1 MKKQLL
7 LLIILL
13 NAIFA
18 NVCVADSFVI
28 RKITFEGLQ
37 RISPDTASSY
47 LPVKP
52 GQTLRSEKTGAI
64 LSALYQTGFFDHIS
78 LSREGNTLV
87 IHVVERPTI
96 GQLKIS
102 GNSSIPT
109 DKLTTVMK
117 SLGIAEG
124 RVFNNVIL
132 EKIKQ
137 SLLDQYYALGRY
149 NASVNVTVSPMP
161 RNRVLVRIDI
171 SEGLIAK
178 VKKITVIGNHVFNE
192 KLLEK
197 QLDLTTPGILTFY
210 TQTDRYSQEKLDSS
224 LEKLRNYYMDR
235 GYIKFTVK
243 SSQISITP
251 DRKSI
256 YLTIVIDEGVP
267 YTVKGIGIEGDTIL
281 PRDQLLKKV
290 NIQPGSVFSRQA
302 AVDGEKAIN
311 TALGNEGYVFT
322 VVNLQPK
329 IDDANKQVFLM
340 YIVKPGKRA
349 YVRHVIFT
357 DNTKTNDD
365 VFRRELR
372 QMEAAPVSTSKL
384 EESKHRLS
392 LIPFIRNVD
401 MNLEPVPNTDDQ
413 VDVNYKVTED
423 NAAQATMSIGYSSEQ
438 HLILGAGI
446 NQKNFLGTGKT
457 LGLNISESRYQ
468 KFFGASYTDPYYTPD
483 GISRSINLSAS
494 KVDPRAANM
503 AGSYTENQLAASVI
517 YGIPL
522 GQEKG
527 VYNTLQL
534 GYGYEGTLIRLTNT
548 VSQQVTSFV
557 RNHGRHYQQAD
568 LIMGLSR
575 DSRDKA
581 IFPTQGALQS
591 LSVNLYLPLT
601 GQSLKYYTAGYNGRW
616 YHPITDKFIATAR
629 GDLGY
634 GTAFS
639 GSQNYPFFKNFYAG
653 GIDSVR
659 GYEGNTLGPRDSNDQ
674 PSGGNVLVAGG
685 VGLVFPNYISDN
697 LRTTLFVDGGNV
709 YNTFNNNRY
718 GAKRGSGGP
727 RYGTGIEADWL
738 TPLGMIDLSFGKAL
752 NPQHGDDTKFFDFS
766 LGANFG

>member
-1 MKKQLL
+1 MKKQIL
-7 LLIILL
+7 LLIIIVSV
-13 NAIFA
+13 IFTKTWA
-18 NVCVADSFVI
+18 AESFVV
-28 RKITFEGLQ
+28 RKITFVGLE
-37 RISPDTASSY
+37 RISPDTARSY
-47 LPVKP
+47 LPIKP

-64 LSALYQTGFFDHIS
+64 ISSLYQTGFFDRIS
-78 LSREGNTLV
+78 LDREGNTLV

-117 SLGIAEG
+117 GLGIAEG
-124 RVFNNVIL
+124 RVFNSVIL

-149 NASVNVTVSPMP
+149 NARVDVTVTPME
-161 RNRVLVRIDI
+161 RNRVLVKIDI

-178 VKKITVIGNHVFNE
+178 VRKITVIGNHVFSDRV
-192 KLLEK
+192 LQK

-210 TQTDRYSQEKLDSS
+210 TQTDRYSQEKLESS

-235 GYIKFTVK
+235 GYLKFSVK
-243 SSQISITP
+243 SSQVSVTP

-256 YLTIVIDEGVP
+256 YLTIVVEEGVP
-267 YTVKGIGIEGDTIL
+267 YTVKGVDIEGNTIL
-281 PRDQLLKKV
+281 PHEQLLRKV
-290 NIQPGSVFSRQA
+290 NIKPGSTFSRQA

-311 TALGNEGYVFT
+311 DALGNEGYVFT

-329 IDDANKQVFLM
+329 IDEANKQVFLM
-340 YIVKPGKRA
+340 YVVKPGKRA

-357 DNTKTNDD
+357 DNTKTNDE
-365 VFRRELR
+365 VFRREIQ
-372 QMEAAPVSTSKL
+372 QMEAAPVSTTKL

-392 LIPFIRNVD
+392 LIPYIRNVD

-423 NAAQATMSIGYSSEQ
+423 NVAQATVSIGYSSQE

-457 LGLNISESRYQ
+457 LGLNASRSHYQ
-468 KFFGASYTDPYYTPD
+468 QFIGGSYTDPYYTAD
-483 GISRSINLSAS
+483 GISRSISLSAS
-494 KVDPRAANM
+494 RVDPRAANM
-503 AGSYTENQLAASVI
+503 NHSYTENQYSASVI

-527 VYNTLQL
+527 VFNNLQL
-534 GYGYEGTLIRLTNT
+534 GYGYESSLINRSNT
-548 VSQQVTSFV
+548 VSQQVQSFLL
-557 RNHGRHYQQAD
+557 NHGRHYQQVD

-575 DSRDKA
+575 DGRDKA

-591 LSVNLYLPLT
+591 LSLNLYLPANRN
-601 GQSLKYYTAGYNGRW
+601 SLKYYTAGYNGRW
-616 YHPITDKFIATAR
+616 YYPLSDKFIATAR

-634 GTAFS
+634 GTAFN
-639 GSQNYPFFKNFYAG
+639 GAQNYPFFKNFYAG
-653 GIDSVR
+653 GIESVR
-659 GYEGNTLGPRDSNDQ
+659 GYEGNTLGPRDSNNDA
-674 PSGGNVLVAGG
+674 SGGNVLVDGSL
-685 VGLVFPNYISDN
+685 GLIFPNYISDS

-709 YNTFNNNRY
+709 YNTFNLNRY

-727 RYGTGIEADWL
+727 RYATGIEADWL
-738 TPLGMIDLSFGKAL
+738 TPLGMIDVSFAKAL

-766 LGANFG
+766 MGANFG